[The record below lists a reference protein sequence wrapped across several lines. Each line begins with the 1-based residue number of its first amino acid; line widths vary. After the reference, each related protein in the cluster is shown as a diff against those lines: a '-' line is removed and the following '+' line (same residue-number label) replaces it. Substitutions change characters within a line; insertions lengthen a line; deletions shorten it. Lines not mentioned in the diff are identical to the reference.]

1 MTDFASISRAD
12 LTARRKRLRWQRR
25 LRAAQSAWRLMVVM
39 GLAGAAIW
47 AMTLP
52 GWVIR
57 SANQVEIEGNEFL
70 SADAVRSL
78 LPIIYPKSLW
88 ELESNSMARQLEAK
102 GPIAKAVVTR
112 HLFPPSLTV
121 AVQERRP
128 VAIAY
133 PATANPS
140 QSPSAGATS
149 SDSPVGLLDPTGA
162 WISLENY
169 TTIDPSIPLPTLK
182 VIGIDR
188 QYRTQ
193 WATLYRDLDS
203 YQTRS
208 ANPVKI
214 LEINWSNPA
223 NLILITELGTVH
235 LGTYDIRFP
244 EQLRALT
251 QMRQLP
257 EKIDLAQL
265 KYIDL
270 TNPKTPLVQ
279 MQGETSEVNPS
290 TNPVSASAPMDL
302 APAEP
307 SREEDY
313 ESDKYGQN
321 DGQDDA
327 ASDPSTSLSGW

>member
-1 MTDFASISRAD
+1 
-12 LTARRKRLRWQRR
+12 
-25 LRAAQSAWRLMVVM
+25 
-39 GLAGAAIW
+39 
-47 AMTLP
+47 
-52 GWVIR
+52 
-57 SANQVEIEGNEFL
+57 L

-88 ELESNSMARQLEAK
+88 ELKSSSMARQLEAK

-133 PATANPS
+133 RVTANPS

-193 WATLYRDLDS
+193 WATFYRDLDA

-279 MQGETSEVNPS
+279 MQGETGEVNPS
-290 TNPVSASAPMDL
+290 TNPVSASAPVDL

-307 SREEDY
+307 SREDGY
-313 ESDKYGQN
+313 GSDKYGQN

-327 ASDPSTSLSGW
+327 TSDPSTSLAGW

>member
-1 MTDFASISRAD
+1 MTDFASISRTD
-12 LTARRKRLRWQRR
+12 LTVRRKRLRWQRR

-88 ELESNSMARQLEAK
+88 ELESSSMARQLEAK

-133 PATANPS
+133 RVTANPS

-193 WATLYRDLDS
+193 WATFYRDLDA

-244 EQLRALT
+244 DQLRALT

-265 KYIDL
+265 AYIDL

-290 TNPVSASAPMDL
+290 TNPVSASAPADL

-307 SREEDY
+307 SREDSY
-313 ESDKYGQN
+313 GSDKYGQN